1 VTEPSGPAGRPHW
14 AVFVGLAAVVVV
26 LDQATK
32 VWLAA
37 TIDPGETIEVLG
49 DWLRF
54 IHGRNTG
61 ALFGLFRDS
70 AVLFAVVSLGVIG
83 IIAWFHARSTPSRAT
98 SIALGLLL
106 GGAIGNLIDRL
117 RFGYVLD
124 WIDMG
129 IGDRR
134 FYTYNVADA
143 AITVAI
149 VSLIVLAIFPGVGR
163 AIDGIGRAERPADA

>member
-54 IHGRNTG
+54 VHGRNTG

>member
-1 VTEPSGPAGRPHW
+1 MTEPSGPAGRPHW

-54 IHGRNTG
+54 VHGRNTG

>member
-14 AVFVGLAAVVVV
+14 AVFVGFAAVVVV

-32 VWLAA
+32 AWLAA
-37 TIDPGETIEVLG
+37 TIDPGETIEVIG

-54 IHGRNTG
+54 VHGRNTG

-83 IIAWFHARSTPSRAT
+83 IIAWFHARSAPSRAT

>member
-37 TIDPGETIEVLG
+37 TIDPGETIEVIG

-54 IHGRNTG
+54 VHGRNTG